1 LEERR
6 PVVRISALEQGARV
20 IALPRLLALG
30 ELPPSDLGPLAY
42 RLVFDLEA
50 PCDAILLGEGVSAED
65 AAAAAEPRPLAP
77 VAALSSPPCAGA
89 ELRLGAPGLASP
101 SAVLAAT
108 IAVARRVASL
118 PEAVRGSTDPKILLL
133 ARCATRDG
141 GLAAAYD
148 PTTADFVAY
157 AAAGRIRDV
166 RRQCEHLADAG
177 LLARSFFDRLH
188 VCPGC
193 RSSRLSVREECPA
206 CRGTGLAE
214 EATVHHF
221 ACAHMAL
228 ERAFRSGDGL
238 VCPKCRARLRH
249 FGIDYDKPAVA
260 TVCSGCGH
268 VDGEPAIGFC
278 CVDCGARHDA
288 QAISTRDWFSY
299 ALTAA
304 GEDALAR
311 GAIGASLPNLPAQ
324 TQALKLLIRQGLAA
338 SDRLRPMAVVGIVF
352 SGAAAIAAAH
362 GKRYA
367 ERTRALAVEVVRGAL
382 RDVDFAAESGDGL
395 VIYMPETEP
404 KVALARVE
412 CSLRRV
418 RTVVAADLAA
428 EAKILDPASLLAD
441 IPAPA

>member
-1 LEERR
+1 
-6 PVVRISALEQGARV
+6 VRISPLEQSARV
-20 IALPRLLALG
+20 MALPRLLVVG
-30 ELPPSDLGPLAY
+30 EVPPSEPGPLAY

-50 PCDAILLGEGVSAED
+50 AYDAIVVGEGASAED
-65 AAAAAEPRPLAP
+65 AAAAAELRPLAP
-77 VAALSSPPCAGA
+77 VAAFSSPPCARA
-89 ELRLGAPGLASP
+89 ELRLGGPSLASA
-101 SAVLAAT
+101 SAVIAAT
-108 IAVARRVASL
+108 IGIVRRVAAL
-118 PEAVRGSTDPKILLL
+118 PEAVRNSADPKILLL

-141 GLAAAYD
+141 GLTAAYD

-157 AAAGRIRDV
+157 PAAGGIRDV
-166 RRQCEHLADAG
+166 RAQCEHLAEAG

-188 VCPGC
+188 VCSAC

-238 VCPKCRARLRH
+238 VCPKCRSRLRH
-249 FGIDYDKPAVA
+249 FGIDYEKPGIA

-278 CVDCGARHDA
+278 CIDCGAHHDA
-288 QAISTRDWFSY
+288 QAISLRDWFSY
-299 ALTAA
+299 SLTPA
-304 GEDALAR
+304 GEAAIAR
-311 GAIGASLPNLPAQ
+311 GALGSSLPALPAQ

-338 SDRLRPMAVVGIVF
+338 SDRLRPMAVIGVAFAGT
-352 SGAAAIAAAH
+352 AAIAADH
-362 GKRYA
+362 GRRHA
-367 ERTRALAVEVVRGAL
+367 ERTRALAIEVVRGAL

-418 RTVVAADLAA
+418 RAVVAADLAA
-428 EAKILDPASLLAD
+428 EAQILNPASLLAD
-441 IPAPA
+441 AAAPA